1 MVTMTLCGLWHGAA
15 WTFVIFGALH
25 GVALIIHKEWALWTE
40 NIRAI
45 RAAMRWMAWPLTIYF
60 LCVALILFRSSDL
73 QRAGTALRSAVLFSS
88 DGVEQLGA
96 WKLWIVLA
104 LGVVHWLN
112 SRGVFANWWR
122 RGPDQVFAA
131 AYGCTAGI
139 ALLFVPP
146 HYTPFIY
153 FQF

>member
-1 MVTMTLCGLWHGAA
+1 MWWL
-15 WTFVIFGALH
+15 
-25 GVALIIHKEWALWTE
+25 
-40 NIRAI
+40 
-45 RAAMRWMAWPLTIYF
+45 AWPFTVYF
-60 LCVALILFRSSDL
+60 LCVGLFLFRATDL
-73 QRAGTALRSAVLFSS
+73 QRVGAGLRGFVLFSS

-112 SRGVFANWWR
+112 ARGTFATWWR

-131 AYGCTAGI
+131 AYGCTA
-139 ALLFVPP
+139 AMVLLFVPS